1 MKMSSRR
8 ARLERGATRR
18 IALRGLEE
26 AQAILHRPGR
36 LTRGSP
42 HLRTVARVSE
52 APRKPGLQELVAL
65 ILHRLLHSLPRRTEF
80 LRRETSAYLVEDLGD
95 FLIAD
100 VAKQEIVGH

>member
-1 MKMSSRR
+1 MARGDHLGANPPVMS
-8 ARLERGATRR
+8 
-18 IALRGLEE
+18 LRPWVPEL
-26 AQAILHRPGR
+26 PSS
-36 LTRGSP
+36 GSP

-52 APRKPGLQELVAL
+52 APPKLGLQELVAL
-65 ILHRLLHSLPRRTEF
+65 ILHRLLHSLPRRTEL